1 MTADEKYAFLNRDNL
16 TQPIQVQ
23 LSKKEKTFSNWLA
36 AFLKF
41 GLNFESCE
49 KKMTL
54 IAYLFLKLQA
64 EKDVVRQMYK
74 KSSFTRPFNK
84 KHIARSQTLLKC
96 SRQHLY
102 HIYWP
107 LWRKLSSKKS
117 LIVIC
122 KFLRLFVDTLTAD
135 GKYSRFNRDNLR
147 QPIQMQ
153 LSKKQKTF

>member
-41 GLNFESCE
+41 GLNFESFE

-64 EKDVVRQMYK
+64 EKDVLDKCIKSPVSQDPSTRNILHDPKHCWNVHDSTFIIFIDHCEENWVR
-74 KSSFTRPFNK
+74 
-84 KHIARSQTLLKC
+84 
-96 SRQHLY
+96 
-102 HIYWP
+102 
-107 LWRKLSSKKS
+107 KS
-117 LIVIC
+117 L
-122 KFLRLFVDTLTAD
+122 
-135 GKYSRFNRDNLR
+135 S
-147 QPIQMQ
+147 
-153 LSKKQKTF
+153 